1 VRLFWLLFTL
11 GIALFLQ
18 VTLLNFFP
26 VFGVKPDLV
35 LIFVVFNAFLKG
47 SRHGAMVG
55 FLGGLMEDLAV
66 GSYIGMNALVL
77 MAAGYLV
84 GLAESKLYKDSS
96 FIVLVLVWLSA
107 MFTQIFTYIM
117 LSFMGVYISL
127 GIALFRVALP
137 SATYTAVLVLFFY
150 RRFFRSNQEG
160 LLYDRRI

>member
-1 VRLFWLLFTL
+1 MRYFWLIFTL
-11 GIALFLQ
+11 IIALFLQ

-35 LIFVVFNAFLKG
+35 LVFVVFNAFLKG
-47 SRHGAMVG
+47 SRNGAVVG

-66 GSYIGMNALVL
+66 GSYIGMNALAL

-84 GLAESKLYKDSS
+84 GLAESKLYKDSPL
-96 FIVLVLVWLSA
+96 IVMVLVWLSA
-107 MFTQIFTYIM
+107 LFTQFLTYVM
-117 LSFMGVYISL
+117 LFFMGVYISP

-150 RRFFRSNQEG
+150 RRFFRLNQEG
-160 LLYDRRI
+160 LLYDR